1 MWLCCKNHLLGRI
14 MKKIF
19 KQMALLLFVSVVIS
33 GCATIMDGKQQS
45 VTFNS
50 IPSGADV
57 YLNGKHLG
65 KTPLNITIDK
75 PKENGQL
82 KFSKEGY
89 KTLEMTVNKKMS
101 SWLLGN
107 IIFGGTFGTTTD
119 YASGALYE
127 YDPHS
132 IQVTLEA
139 NGMSQT
145 EKTHFMAENQL
156 RRFILTNFSEL
167 SVDLANKKGEFLN
180 GLFTQIHV
188 DGAESS
194 QVVADLQNHLTTVGN
209 APEFSTYVIK
219 TYL

>member
-1 MWLCCKNHLLGRI
+1 
-14 MKKIF
+14 
-19 KQMALLLFVSVVIS
+19 MAVLLFVSIIVS
-33 GCATIMDGKQQS
+33 GCATIMEGKKQS
-45 VTFNS
+45 VSFNS

-82 KFSKEGY
+82 KFSKAGY
-89 KTLEMTVNKKMS
+89 KTLEITVNKKMS

-107 IIFGGTFGTTTD
+107 ILFGGTLGTTTD

-139 NGMSQT
+139 KGMSQA
-145 EKTHFMAENQL
+145 EKTRFVAENQL

-167 SVDLANKKGEFLN
+167 SVDIANEKGEFLS
-180 GLFTQIHV
+180 GLFTQVHV
-188 DGAESS
+188 DEADAPK
-194 QVVADLQNHLTTVGN
+194 VVADLQSHLTSMEH
-209 APEFSTYVIK
+209 APEFSTYVINR
-219 TYL
+219 YL

>member
-1 MWLCCKNHLLGRI
+1 
-14 MKKIF
+14 MKKTF
-19 KQMALLLFVSVVIS
+19 KQVALLLFVSIVIS
-33 GCATIMDGKQQS
+33 GCATIMEGKQQS

-89 KTLEMTVNKKMS
+89 KALEMTVNKKMS

-127 YDPHS
+127 YDPHT

-139 NGMSQT
+139 EGMSQS
-145 EKTHFMAENQL
+145 EKVQFTAENKL
-156 RRFILTNFSEL
+156 RRYILTNFSEL
-167 SVDLANKKGEFLN
+167 SVDLANEKGEYLD
-180 GLFTQIHV
+180 GLFAQIHV
-188 DGAESS
+188 EDTATV
-194 QVVADLQNHLTTVGN
+194 QTVADLQNHLTTVGN
-209 APEFSTYVIK
+209 APVFSTYVIK

>member
-1 MWLCCKNHLLGRI
+1 MKN
-14 MKKIF
+14 IF
-19 KQMALLLFVSVVIS
+19 RQTALLLFVAIVIS
-33 GCATIMDGKQQS
+33 GCATIMEGKQQS

-139 NGMSQT
+139 KGMSQAG
-145 EKTHFMAENQL
+145 KTRFMAENKL
-156 RRFILTNFSEL
+156 RRYILTNYAEL
-167 SVDLANKKGEFLN
+167 SVDLANTKGEFLN
-180 GLFTQIHV
+180 GLLTQIHM
-188 DGAESS
+188 DAAHATKT
-194 QVVADLQNHLTTVGN
+194 VADLQNHLTAVGK
-209 APEFSTYVIK
+209 APEFSTYVIN

>member
-1 MWLCCKNHLLGRI
+1 MNKT
-14 MKKIF
+14 F
-19 KQMALLLFVSVVIS
+19 KQMALMLFVSIVVS
-33 GCATIMDGKQQS
+33 GCATIMEGKQQS

-75 PKENGQL
+75 PKENGNL
-82 KFSKEGY
+82 KFSKDGY

-139 NGMSQT
+139 EGMSRADKTRFMT
-145 EKTHFMAENQL
+145 ENKL
-156 RRFILTNFSEL
+156 RRYILTNFSEL
-167 SVDLANKKGEFLN
+167 SVDLANKNGEFLS
-180 GLFTQIHV
+180 GLFAQIHV
-188 DGAESS
+188 DDANAA
-194 QVVADLQNHLTTVGN
+194 QTVADLQSRLTTVGN
-209 APEFSTYVIK
+209 APQFSTYVIN

>member
-1 MWLCCKNHLLGRI
+1 MKNLL
-14 MKKIF
+14 
-19 KQMALLLFVSVVIS
+19 KQMAMLLFVSIVIS

-57 YLNGKHLG
+57 YMNGKHLG

-82 KFSKEGY
+82 KFSKAGY

-139 NGMSQT
+139 EGMSQAG
-145 EKTHFMAENQL
+145 KTRFMAENQL
-156 RRFILTNFSEL
+156 RRYILMNFSEL
-167 SVDLANKKGEFLN
+167 SVDLANEKGEFLT

-188 DGAESS
+188 DTAHAT
-194 QVVADLQNHLTTVGN
+194 QTVTDLQNHLTAIGN

>member
-1 MWLCCKNHLLGRI
+1 MKNLL
-14 MKKIF
+14 
-19 KQMALLLFVSVVIS
+19 KQMAVLLFVSIVIS

-65 KTPLNITIDK
+65 KTPLNISIDK

-139 NGMSQT
+139 KGMSQAA
-145 EKTHFMAENQL
+145 KTRFMAENQL
-156 RRFILTNFSEL
+156 RRYILMNFSEL
-167 SVDLANKKGEFLN
+167 SVDLANEKGEFLA
-180 GLFTQIHV
+180 GLFSQIHV
-188 DGAESS
+188 DTVHTT
-194 QVVADLQNHLTTVGN
+194 QVVADLQNHLTSTEN
-209 APEFSTYVIK
+209 APEFSNYVIK